1 MNLDVR
7 DLGFWSAEAR
17 RIHLTR
23 KHEQMEISLLP
34 NYKSADIRR
43 AQDRV
48 RNELL
53 DLNLGSQIED
63 VENITK
69 KQRKYYEH
77 VKRKRREGKK

>member
-1 MNLDVR
+1 M
-7 DLGFWSAEAR
+7 
-17 RIHLTR
+17 
-23 KHEQMEISLLP
+23 P

-69 KQRKYYEH
+69 KQREYYEEI
-77 VKRKRREGKK
+77 KRKRREGKK